1 MYLGGNMPIRQT
13 SRFWTTGRPLLSPS
27 KGKDMNKDQLSTGYR
42 LPQKM
47 KLAGTGNILNLLLY
61 FSSFFFFCHY
71 NRHFKLKKEVKKN
84 FTTIGKSLETLHFT
98 TQGFIWRL
106 WTNWSPSGGQQGVA
120 DSFVQIAEV
129 PWGRPLGMPAGKC
142 VRLSLNEK
150 LSKVQLLRLR
160 ATFHALPLFY
170 LRKFKFYARSDVRIR
185 RHWIS
190 IPSF

>member
-1 MYLGGNMPIRQT
+1 MEICQSDKSPDFGLQT
-13 SRFWTTGRPLLSPS
+13 VHSFHLPKEKTWIKTNSAQVTGCLKKWSWQGQETFWICCCTFLL
-27 KGKDMNKDQLSTGYR
+27 
-42 LPQKM
+42 
-47 KLAGTGNILNLLLY
+47 
-61 FSSFFFFCHY
+61 FFFCHY

-98 TQGFIWRL
+98 TRGFIWRL
-106 WTNWSPSGGQQGVA
+106 WTNWSPSGGQKGVA
-120 DSFVQIAEV
+120 DSFVQIAGV

-170 LRKFKFYARSDVRIR
+170 LRTQILRPFA
-185 RHWIS
+185 HEN
-190 IPSF
+190 

>member
-1 MYLGGNMPIRQT
+1 MPIRQK

-27 KGKDMNKDQLSTGYR
+27 KGKDTNKDQLSR
-42 LPQKM
+42 LQAASKNE
-47 KLAGTGNILNLLLY
+47 AGRDKKHFEFVVVL
-61 FSSFFFFCHY
+61 FFFFFFCHY

-120 DSFVQIAEV
+120 DSFVQIAGV
-129 PWGRPLGMPAGKC
+129 PWGRPLGMPAGKG

-185 RHWIS
+185 RLWIS